1 MSSIADREISVTR
14 VFDAPRELVWKVWTE
29 PNHIA
34 LWWGPN
40 GFTNSVESMDVSV
53 GGKWKYIMH
62 GPDGVDWPNLITYLE
77 VKKPELLAYMHG
89 DFDQPDQFRVTVKFE
104 SVGEKTKIHMQ
115 MVFKTAE
122 ERNAVV
128 EKHGAVEGLNQ
139 NMDKLAMYLSKV
151 KA

>member
-1 MSSIADREISVTR
+1 MSSIADREIAVTR
-14 VFDAPRELVWKVWTE
+14 IFDAPRELVWKVWTE

-53 GGKWKYIMH
+53 GGKWKYMMH

-89 DFDQPDQFRVTVKFE
+89 DFDNPDHFRVTVKFE
-104 SVGEKTKIHMQ
+104 SVGEKTKIYMQ

-139 NMDKLAMYLSKV
+139 NMDKLEKYLV
-151 KA
+151 GMKA